1 MSIVAATSP
10 DPRAL
15 WYMTRGFGLVALLLL
30 TITTVLGLSQAAR
43 YARPGLPRFVI
54 SALHRNASL
63 LGLVAI
69 AVHVATAVADSYA
82 PVHIVDVLVPF
93 VSKYRPLWTGLGAL
107 TLDLMLAVIIT
118 SLLRERIGHR
128 TWRAVHWASY
138 ACWPVAVLHG
148 LGTGSDSVVGWVQ
161 LVYVVAAGAVVLA
174 LWARLTVGV
183 TASNG
188 PVRVTAG
195 VLGLVLPVAI
205 AGWSFT
211 GPLKAG
217 WARRAGTPPSLLAS
231 RGPASTGSTAG
242 TAGAAGGAN
251 AGGSAGNVSGSAG
264 SASAAAAGLP
274 LPFSAS
280 FHGTR
285 STTGPDGNGLVS
297 VRIDAS
303 FSGAATGTFRLVL
316 TGQPVDG
323 GVSLT
328 GSSVQLGPPS
338 APTTYTGH
346 VTSLD
351 GDTVVST
358 LTDGS
363 GKRVAV
369 TIRIDNPQETQ
380 VSGSVQ
386 VQP

>member
-1 MSIVAATSP
+1 MTVLAAATSS

-82 PVHIVDVLVPF
+82 PIHVVDVLVPF

-161 LVYVVAAGAVVLA
+161 LLYILAGAAVVLA

-183 TASNG
+183 TSSNSA
-188 PVRVTAG
+188 VRVTAG

-205 AGWSFT
+205 AGWSLT

-231 RGPASTGSTAG
+231 RGATPAPAAAGSTTTG
-242 TAGAAGGAN
+242 GSTSGGNGSAGAA
-251 AGGSAGNVSGSAG
+251 SAQSSA
-264 SASAAAAGLP
+264 LP
-274 LPFSAS
+274 VPFSAA

-297 VRIDAS
+297 VRIDAT
-303 FSGAATGTFRLVL
+303 FSGAATGSFSLVL

-328 GSSVQLGPPS
+328 GSSVQLGPTS
-338 APTTYTGH
+338 APGDYTGH

-351 GDTVVST
+351 GNTVISS

-363 GKRVAV
+363 GRRVAV

-380 VSGSVQ
+380 VTGNVQ
-386 VQP
+386 VQA